1 MILLANSV
9 LEHVIPAKAGI
20 QRLANI
26 SYVYIED
33 LCDGLI
39 GQLDSSL
46 RWNDMLFHINM
57 GKEQFYKGEY
67 MNSPTVSFL
76 PRLFF

>member
-1 MILLANSV
+1 MMLLANSV
-9 LEHVIPAKAGI
+9 LGYVIPAKAGI

-33 LCDGLI
+33 LYDGLI

-46 RWNDMLFHINM
+46 RWNDMLSHINM
-57 GKEQFYKGEY
+57 GKGQLY
-67 MNSPTVSFL
+67 
-76 PRLFF
+76 